1 MSSITFQEYSDKSFL
16 IKGDDTIKFKDTL
29 KEFGGKWNTSLGGWI
44 FSNTHKA
51 KIQKFLEVIKM
62 HTPLSSTTPV
72 TTKPLAKSSGNGE
85 LLVKDYTEKC
95 FVLYGDT
102 QQHKDKIKELGG
114 KWNANLKD
122 GLKGWIFPMTKKKVV
137 EDFIK
142 NRDGGCADDE
152 EVYYEAV
159 EEEQV
164 KPMPRLLRK

>member
-1 MSSITFQEYSDKSFL
+1 MSTTITFQEYSDKSFL

-51 KIQKFLEVIKM
+51 KIQKFLEVINM
-62 HTPLSSTTPV
+62 HVPSTTP
-72 TTKPLAKSSGNGE
+72 TKPLVKSSGNGE
-85 LLVKDYTEKC
+85 LTIKDYTEKS

-102 QQHKDKIKELGG
+102 QPHKDKIKELGG

-122 GLKGWIFPMTKKKVV
+122 GLKGWIFPMTKKKVIK
-137 EDFIK
+137 EFIK
-142 NRDGGCADDE
+142 NCGVDDE

-159 EEEQV
+159 EEEPI